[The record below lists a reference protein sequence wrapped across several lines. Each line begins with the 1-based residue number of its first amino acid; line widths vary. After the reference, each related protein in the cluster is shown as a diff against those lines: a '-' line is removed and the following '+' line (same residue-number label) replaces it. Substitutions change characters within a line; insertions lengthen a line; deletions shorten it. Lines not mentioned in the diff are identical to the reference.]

1 MFVTALPNQE
11 SKLVQYFMSP
21 GTFTWEKPPGVSLVS
36 ITCVGP
42 GSDGGAGASAVSGT
56 AKLGGFG
63 GGSGAVTTG
72 IFSASMLPDTLYITN
87 GAGNSGANTAVY
99 IDSLSSGAGLTY
111 NWATLVRAEGALA
124 SNTTPGIANANNNFN
139 VLGTY
144 GFINSRTGSRGVAGT
159 TGKGANQT
167 SFATNT
173 LWVTGGAAGGGGTT
187 SATSANVEGGSIT
200 SNTTVAILNNIFNGV
215 PGASLTNT
223 IQASGGFKSLKPLI
237 IFTGGA
243 GGPGATTLS
252 VAAYPGGDGA
262 PGCGGGGGG
271 GGTTGSAG
279 GKGGNGFTI
288 ISCK

>member
-42 GSDGGAGASAVSGT
+42 GSDGGTGGSAVQGT
-56 AKLGGFG
+56 TKLGGFG

-111 NWATLVRAEGALA
+111 NWATLVRAEGAIA
-124 SNTTPGIANANNNFN
+124 TNTTPGIANANNNFN

-144 GFINSRTGSRGVAGT
+144 GFITSRTGSPGVAGT

-187 SATSANVEGGSIT
+187 GTGINVDGGSIT
-200 SNTTVAILNNIFNGV
+200 SNTTVSILTNIFNGI
-215 PGASLTNT
+215 PGGSLTNT
-223 IQASGGFKSLKPLI
+223 TQAGSGFKSLKPLI

-243 GGPGATTLS
+243 GGPGSTSSS
-252 VAAYPGGDGA
+252 VASYPGGGGA